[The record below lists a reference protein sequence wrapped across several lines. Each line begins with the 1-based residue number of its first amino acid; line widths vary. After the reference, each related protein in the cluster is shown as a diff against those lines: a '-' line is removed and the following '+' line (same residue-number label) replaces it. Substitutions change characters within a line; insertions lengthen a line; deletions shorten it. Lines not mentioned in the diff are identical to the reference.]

1 MAKRAATRSRAQN
14 KPKAKPVRRTTASG
28 AGRGGPHEDRKSP
41 RTTDALTA
49 PMKGAEGRTVGHV
62 RLDVAKAGSARVK
75 RLIYPA
81 GFKWSVDMKP
91 VTGGDYCMHAHI
103 GFLARGRIRILYAD
117 GCRHDFK
124 APQVVAIDPGHDG
137 WVLGDEPAVLI
148 EIDFERDTV
157 ARLGMPAAHQHA

>member
-1 MAKRAATRSRAQN
+1 MAKRAATRSRAQK
-14 KPKAKPVRRTTASG
+14 KPKAKPARRTTA
-28 AGRGGPHEDRKSP
+28 RKSP

-62 RLDVAKAGSARVK
+62 RLDVAKAGGARVK

-91 VTGGDYCMHAHI
+91 VTGGDSCMHAHV
-103 GFLARGRIRILYAD
+103 GFLARGRIRIIYAD
-117 GCRHDFK
+117 GCRQDFK
-124 APQVVAIDPGHDG
+124 APQVIAIDPGHDG

-148 EIDFERDTV
+148 EIDFERDTI
-157 ARLGMPAAHQHA
+157 ARLGMPSAHQHA